1 MEGIAMRDL
10 QGQLATELSREI
22 RFRCL
27 GGLEYAGQMT
37 AVRLD
42 HLDVRNDE
50 GCIVRLPFDS
60 IVAMEFQPEPGS

>member
-42 HLDVRNDE
+42 HLDVRTDE
-50 GCIVRLPFDS
+50 GRIVRLPFDS